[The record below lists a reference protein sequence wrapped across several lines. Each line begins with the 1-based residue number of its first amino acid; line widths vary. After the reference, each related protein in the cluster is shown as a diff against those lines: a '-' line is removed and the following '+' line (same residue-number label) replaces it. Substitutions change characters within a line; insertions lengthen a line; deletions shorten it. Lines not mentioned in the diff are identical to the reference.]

1 MSLRLRITL
10 LVVAVVTVVVV
21 VVGERTYTAA
31 ETELV
36 EEVDLELVNR
46 ARGLLSARGPG
57 GAFGLGSIDEVD
69 RPAAR
74 GPGSRL
80 FDAIERDVWAR
91 VVAADGTVL
100 RDFGPAFEASVELG
114 DFPQEGD
121 PPVLGDAE
129 IGTTRGRVVTVP
141 VGTLGFVQIARP
153 LAEIDQ
159 SLDDLVNRILL
170 IGLLAVLGAG
180 GVAWF
185 VAGSTVE
192 PIRRLTAASEQVAR
206 TGEFDH
212 PVDGAGGAEVG
223 RLAASFNSMLAAL
236 SASRRQQH
244 RLVMDASHELRTPL
258 TSMQTNID
266 VLRGRADLDPQMR
279 AAIVD
284 DIHAEIGEL
293 SALVAE
299 LVELATDVREDE
311 LVAPVELATIA
322 ASIAER
328 ASRRGTHDVVLD
340 VRRSTLIDGRPI
352 ALARAVRNLVENA
365 MKFAPEGTRVRVEI
379 DGGRLLVHDQG
390 PGVAEPDREVI
401 FDRFH
406 RSEATK
412 SLPGSGLGLA
422 IVRQVAEAHGGSVV
436 AAASPDG
443 GAAVGFTIP
452 TSVDHR

>member
-1 MSLRLRITL
+1 
-10 LVVAVVTVVVV
+10 
-21 VVGERTYTAA
+21 
-31 ETELV
+31 
-36 EEVDLELVNR
+36 
-46 ARGLLSARGPG
+46 
-57 GAFGLGSIDEVD
+57 
-69 RPAAR
+69 
-74 GPGSRL
+74 
-80 FDAIERDVWAR
+80 
-91 VVAADGTVL
+91 
-100 RDFGPAFEASVELG
+100 
-114 DFPQEGD
+114 
-121 PPVLGDAE
+121 
-129 IGTTRGRVVTVP
+129 
-141 VGTLGFVQIARP
+141 
-153 LAEIDQ
+153 
-159 SLDDLVNRILL
+159 
-170 IGLLAVLGAG
+170 
-180 GVAWF
+180 
-185 VAGSTVE
+185 
-192 PIRRLTAASEQVAR
+192 
-206 TGEFDH
+206 
-212 PVDGAGGAEVG
+212 
-223 RLAASFNSMLAAL
+223 MLAAL

-322 ASIAER
+322 ASIADR

-365 MKFAPEGTRVRVEI
+365 MKFAPEGTCVRVEI